1 MAIVGF
7 FNFHFLQLIALCV
20 RFYNKY
26 VPVVLEVIVIVLA
39 VVSLVVV
46 VIEVIGVTIACLVL
60 IVDFVVSVPYVTVL
74 FSSLIAFLYVCSIT
88 KQYNI
93 HVDTGNGS

>member
-1 MAIVGF
+1 
-7 FNFHFLQLIALCV
+7 
-20 RFYNKY
+20 
-26 VPVVLEVIVIVLA
+26 VIVLA

-60 IVDFVVSVPYVTVL
+60 VDFVVSVPYVTVL
-74 FSSLIAFLYVCSIT
+74 FGNLIAFLYVCSIT
-88 KQYNI
+88 QQYNV